1 MVARL
6 LLLCYSKV
14 GTPLYEEV
22 SQRIVS
28 RLDRSGAMKVLL
40 VIQTSVALAAMITA
54 GACMS
59 VQAYS
64 PPNTDLDLGNCY
76 CPGGFSLEV

>member
-1 MVARL
+1 
-6 LLLCYSKV
+6 
-14 GTPLYEEV
+14 
-22 SQRIVS
+22 
-28 RLDRSGAMKVLL
+28 MKVLL

-64 PPNTDLDLGNCY
+64 PPITNPVLGNCY